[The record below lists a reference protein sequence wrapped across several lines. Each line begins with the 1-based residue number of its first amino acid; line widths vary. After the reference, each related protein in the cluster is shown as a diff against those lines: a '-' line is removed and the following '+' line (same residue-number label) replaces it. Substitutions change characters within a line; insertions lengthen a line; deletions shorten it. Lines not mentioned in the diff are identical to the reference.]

1 MGAGDGTVNLRS
13 LEACLE
19 WKNYQTQNISSLTL
33 KGVNHMDILN
43 NKLVFDYIK
52 SILIP
57 G

>member
-57 G
+57 A